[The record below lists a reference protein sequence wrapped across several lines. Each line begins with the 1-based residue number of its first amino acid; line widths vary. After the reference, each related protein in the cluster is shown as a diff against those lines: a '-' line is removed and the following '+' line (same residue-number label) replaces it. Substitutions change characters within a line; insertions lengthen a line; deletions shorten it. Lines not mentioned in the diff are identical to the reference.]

1 MKNHQGAALASIR
14 SAIWRVFS
22 AEKLPLLRSNAL
34 LADIV
39 LWKNLAQV
47 SACFGALF
55 EKNNDD
61 VYWVMVIARTAFNE
75 ATVPNLTHAHC
86 AFTMAVCDIF
96 LNPAS
101 KAIVCTEKRMKRRME
116 CYIVSHR

>member
-1 MKNHQGAALASIR
+1 MKNHRGAALASVCL
-14 SAIWRVFS
+14 AIWRIFG

-34 LADIV
+34 LADIM

-61 VYWVMVIARTAFNE
+61 VYWVMVIVRTAFNE
-75 ATVPNLTHAHC
+75 ATVPNLTHAHSV
-86 AFTMAVCDIF
+86 FTMAVCDIF
-96 LNPAS
+96 LNPTS
-101 KAIVCTEKRMKRRME
+101 KTIVCTEKRLKRRME
-116 CYIVSHR
+116 CYIV

>member
-1 MKNHQGAALASIR
+1 MKNHRGAALASVR
-14 SAIWRVFS
+14 SAIWRVFGT
-22 AEKLPLLRSNAL
+22 EKLPLLRSNAL

-39 LWKNLAQV
+39 LWKNSAQV
-47 SACFGALF
+47 SACFDALF